1 MKYLDGML
9 ELVEREFKDI
19 VERGK
24 FKSPDEVHMVYELI
38 DIAKDAFCIWQYES
52 EMDNYSETTY
62 PYSGYH
68 GSYDNSYNRGRSS
81 YRSMANYDM
90 DGDRFRNYGRSYSKA
105 DAKEDFIQDLNK
117 MAMKFQDEELQH
129 KVQNLIQYVE
139 RM

>member
-38 DIAKDAFCIWQYES
+38 DIAKDVFCIWQYES
-52 EMDNYSETTY
+52 EMDNYSETSY

-68 GSYDNSYNRGRSS
+68 GSYENSYARGRGYSRGMGMPR
-81 YRSMANYDM
+81 YSMESDRPMNYS
-90 DGDRFRNYGRSYSKA
+90 RT
-105 DAKEDFIQDLNK
+105 DAKEDFIHDLNRIIAK
-117 MAMKFQDEELQH
+117 SPDEEVQH
-129 KVQNLIQYVE
+129 KIQNLIQYVE